1 MRKFHQLI
9 GLSLPLFSCAAFAQ
23 SDNTEGFYIGAGFGD
38 FSAEIDD
45 IDDVDDAIADFD
57 EDDSASKYF
66 AGYRFNQFFS
76 VQGDM
81 YDLGNLSTTF
91 KGQPLSSETE
101 AYGASIV
108 GTLPIAFIEL
118 FARAGL
124 IFYDVEV
131 TTVNASDRI
140 DESDEDV
147 VYSAGIGFTFVERFN
162 LQLEYEILD
171 ISEFDDADAWWLNAS
186 WRF

>member
-1 MRKFHQLI
+1 MYTFR
-9 GLSLPLFSCAAFAQ
+9 LSTTAALLLAACATFAQ
-23 SDNTEGFYIGAGFGD
+23 NNTEGFYVGAGFGD

-45 IDDVDDAIADFD
+45 IDDVADAIADFD
-57 EDDSASKYF
+57 EDESASKYF
-66 AGYRFNQFFS
+66 AGYRFNRFLA
-76 VQGDM
+76 VQGDV
-81 YDLGNLSTTF
+81 YDLGSLSTTF

-131 TTVNASDRI
+131 TTANVSDRI
-140 DESDEDV
+140 DESDEDL

-162 LQLEYEILD
+162 LQLEYEILE
-171 ISEFDDADAWWLNAS
+171 ISEFDNADAWWLNAS